1 MAKLNQIVAVEK
13 AIKSKAYATL
23 SELHK
28 LAQKPV
34 LFNGQIRTYKK
45 NEESGEDFPPEVV
58 KVQQS
63 VPNAIAATKEALSE
77 LFNITA
83 TKDFGNVS
91 AKADVVLDGKVLVK
105 DAPIPF
111 LLFLEKQL
119 SDLETF
125 VSKLPTL
132 DPAEDWTLDKNSG
145 EYVTPK
151 TVTTRGRKVQRGITL
166 YPATPEHPAQTQL
179 ISEDVVVGQYE
190 LIKRSGALPATERAK
205 LLQKVRTLGNAVKF
219 AREEANST
227 PVVNMTV
234 ADSIFEALFD

>member
-83 TKDFGNVS
+83 
-91 AKADVVLDGKVLVK
+91 
-105 DAPIPF
+105 
-111 LLFLEKQL
+111 
-119 SDLETF
+119 
-125 VSKLPTL
+125 
-132 DPAEDWTLDKNSG
+132 AEDWTLDKNSG

-205 LLQKVRTLGNAVKF
+205 LLQRVRALGNAVKF

-227 PVVNMTV
+227 PVVNVSV